1 MSLSATLRV
10 LAWTLLVG
18 LVFVTV
24 APIEF
29 RPITPLPVQL
39 ERSGAL
45 ALIGFVFALAYPRHI
60 VLVSVVVLGATA
72 LLEAAQVLEP
82 SRHGR
87 PVDLLVKLVGGGFGL
102 ICGHLVN
109 RLRHRG

>member
-1 MSLSATLRV
+1 MTVSSALKIV
-10 LAWTLLVG
+10 AWMLLVG
-18 LVFVTV
+18 IAFVTV

-29 RPITPLPVQL
+29 RPITPLPVQI

-45 ALIGFVFALAYPRHI
+45 ALVGFVFALAYPRRI
-60 VLVSVVVLGATA
+60 VLVTVLVLGATA

-87 PVDLLVKLVGGGFGL
+87 FLDLLVKLVGGGFGL
-102 ICGHLVN
+102 ACGYLLN
-109 RLRHRG
+109 RIRRRD